1 MPGTLFRTFDTLFDK
16 TVVLSYTLAN
26 LDATVNLLPGT
37 KGSTQ
42 DRQRLWDECVRLT
55 ALPEGRVS

>member
-55 ALPEGRVS
+55 APPEGRVS

>member
-1 MPGTLFRTFDTLFDK
+1 MPDTLFRTFDPLFDK
-16 TVVLSYTLAN
+16 TVILTCTLVN
-26 LDATVNLLPGT
+26 LDATVHLLPGT

-55 ALPEGRVS
+55 APPEGRVS

>member
-1 MPGTLFRTFDTLFDK
+1 MTGRVCLVTGATSGLGRATAEG
-16 TVVLSYTLAN
+16 LAN
-26 LDATVNLLPGT
+26 LGATVHLLPGT

-55 ALPEGRVS
+55 APPEGRVS